1 MATKVVMPQLGE
13 SVVEGTVSKWLK
25 DVGESV
31 AEYEALLE
39 VSTDKVDSE
48 IPAPAAGTIL
58 EIYVEAGSTVDAG
71 TLLCLIGQPGEK
83 AADSPSPTAYHGNG
97 KSESHPVEISRE
109 EKQSTRLSPVV
120 ARMVSEHKV
129 DLQKI
134 KGTGQGGRVTKKDVE
149 QYLENQPQDS
159 DLPPWERPGSGDLF
173 KPTDGGFEDEPMPA
187 PRAVQPPAPAV
198 STPPRAIPV
207 EPIPQGVPGELMQ
220 LSTMRRAIADHMVQS
235 KLHIAPHVTTVFEAD
250 LTAVLAH
257 LNTHKPQLG
266 KQGINLTL
274 TAYFVSAIVSACQ
287 AYPIINSQWT
297 DEGIYLHHQVHVGM
311 AVALDNG
318 LIVPVIKNAERLNL
332 VGLAAQVN
340 DLAQRARNKQLSA
353 DDIKG
358 GTITLTNHG
367 VSGSIFATPII
378 NQPQS
383 AIVGVGMMEKR
394 VKVIN
399 DAIAIR
405 PCCYISLTFDHRVAD
420 GATADGFMMTMKN
433 SLENWPER

>member
-25 DVGESV
+25 DVGDKV

-83 AADSPSPTAYHGNG
+83 TADAPHHGNG
-97 KSESHPVEISRE
+97 KSEIHPAEISRE

-120 ARMVSEHKV
+120 ARMVSEHNV

-134 KGTGQGGRVTKKDVE
+134 QGTGQGGRVTKKDVE

-187 PRAVQPPAPAV
+187 PRAVQPPAPVV

-235 KLHIAPHVTTVFEAD
+235 KLHTAPHVTTVFEAD

-257 LNTHKPQLG
+257 LNTHKSQLG

-287 AYPIINSQWT
+287 VYPIINSQWT
-297 DEGIYLHHQVHVGM
+297 DDGIYLHHQVHVGM

-367 VSGSIFATPII
+367 VSGGIFATPII